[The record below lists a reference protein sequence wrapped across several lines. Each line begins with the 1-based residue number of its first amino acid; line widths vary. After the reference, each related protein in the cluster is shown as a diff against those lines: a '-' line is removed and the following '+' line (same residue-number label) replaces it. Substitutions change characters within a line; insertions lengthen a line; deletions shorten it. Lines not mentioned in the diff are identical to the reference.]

1 MKKFLSIIFIIFVS
15 VISSFAANID
25 ELKKAA
31 EQGDA
36 QAQYNLGNCYAF
48 GDGVEK
54 NLSEAVKWWRK
65 AAEQGVAPA
74 QFNLGN
80 CYAFG
85 NGVEKNPTEA
95 VKWYRKAAEQGYAP
109 AQFNLGVCYYNGQGM
124 IQNNIKAY
132 AWIAVASA
140 NGYDDATKALQL
152 LKEEMTPL
160 QVEKAVNLAENYF
173 KGTFDETPRK

>member
-36 QAQYNLGNCYAF
+36 LAQCNLGNCYAF

-54 NLSEAVKWWRK
+54 NPTEAVKWCRK
-65 AAEQGVAPA
+65 AAEQGYA
-74 QFNLGN
+74 QAQYNLGT
-80 CYAFG
+80 CYDFG
-85 NGVEKNPTEA
+85 NGVEKNLSEA
-95 VKWYRKAAEQGYAP
+95 VKWYRKAAEQGNAT
-109 AQFNLGVCYYNGQGM
+109 AQYNLGICYYKGTGM

-160 QVEKAVNLAENYF
+160 QVEKAVNLAENYS
-173 KGTFDETPRK
+173 KGIFDETPRK

>member
-1 MKKFLSIIFIIFVS
+1 MKKFL
-15 VISSFAANID
+15 SFAANID

-36 QAQYNLGNCYAF
+36 QAQFNLGICYAF
-48 GDGVEK
+48 GKEVEK
-54 NLSEAVKWWRK
+54 NLS
-65 AAEQGVAPA
+65 
-74 QFNLGN
+74 
-80 CYAFG
+80 
-85 NGVEKNPTEA
+85 EA
-95 VKWYRKAAEQGYAP
+95 VKWYRKAAEQGDAR

-152 LKEEMTPL
+152 LKEEMPPL
-160 QVEKAVNLAENYF
+160 QIERALSLAENYS
-173 KGTFDETPRK
+173 KGIFDETPRK